1 MIWFLQQKK
10 ERITKIKVRN
20 EEWRKCNEKMK
31 KKRWS
36 NDRMKM
42 KNFGLKNPNNFFGQL
57 FMSVNQPVTEWVS
70 QSVSQSFM
78 LFFQK
83 TILSFCYFFFFAF
96 FFSINII
103 IIIIFDK
110 KIFSKRSIMT
120 QSGLKSGMALGLS
133 RWMMETQEFK
143 EKI

>member
-20 EEWRKCNEKMK
+20 EEWRKCTEKMK

-57 FMSVNQPVTEWVS
+57 FMLVSQSATEWVS

-83 TILSFCYFFFFAF
+83 TILSFCYFFLFAF
-96 FFSINII
+96 FLVLILLLLLFLT
-103 IIIIFDK
+103 K
-110 KIFSKRSIMT
+110 KSFP
-120 QSGLKSGMALGLS
+120 SG
-133 RWMMETQEFK
+133 Q
-143 EKI
+143 